1 MRRVLVLTVAPE
13 RGDQALQRKKTMEM
27 KTWRP
32 TCEKVTHLMTSSLN
46 RKLVSKTAS
55 PPMRICPMSGLI
67 NLRRVRENVMKKSND
82 RAQSAGS
89 SCGNNC
95 LETGRTRYRERN
107 THSANVYDQAEPPIR
122 EGEMQFDDT
131 RESDISL
138 DEDWPTLS
146 SATIDYPTSSEAAS
160 IGRVSPEPPNERQRP
175 ARIANRPP
183 RYRDCSFETHFQP
196 VPRRH
201 CRRIQRQD
209 STGHNN
215 INAEVRQDLGRG
227 VKTKNVASTGN
238 ANARQ
243 EQPLRPGTSHHPRSI
258 ASFHPYPSNDLLA
271 TSRSLN
277 NNRRRYRRTEKGRIK
292 FATLPYPLMGAK
304 DKENS
309 IETSSPLQKRSRT
322 AHLQLESTRLRAS
335 TDRRSAAPRGDEA
348 AEKVISAP
356 PPAARRR
363 ARALSADRRLITT
376 TTARDRQAA
385 VSSNK
390 STSVSVNRTMQSDDD
405 SPPEKS
411 VHVEPSTFQLQHQ
424 NPQLNTADVQMSLK
438 VASSA
443 IKCKIAD
450 ATPVEKI
457 KIAETIASATTDDKK
472 SHKHRFR
479 RKKRQKDRR
488 NSQEE

>member
-1 MRRVLVLTVAPE
+1 M
-13 RGDQALQRKKTMEM
+13 
-27 KTWRP
+27 
-32 TCEKVTHLMTSSLN
+32 
-46 RKLVSKTAS
+46 
-55 PPMRICPMSGLI
+55 
-67 NLRRVRENVMKKSND
+67 
-82 RAQSAGS
+82 
-89 SCGNNC
+89 
-95 LETGRTRYRERN
+95 
-107 THSANVYDQAEPPIR
+107 
-122 EGEMQFDDT
+122 
-131 RESDISL
+131 
-138 DEDWPTLS
+138 
-146 SATIDYPTSSEAAS
+146 
-160 IGRVSPEPPNERQRP
+160 
-175 ARIANRPP
+175 
-183 RYRDCSFETHFQP
+183 
-196 VPRRH
+196 
-201 CRRIQRQD
+201 
-209 STGHNN
+209 
-215 INAEVRQDLGRG
+215 
-227 VKTKNVASTGN
+227 
-238 ANARQ
+238 
-243 EQPLRPGTSHHPRSI
+243 GT
-258 ASFHPYPSNDLLA
+258 
-271 TSRSLN
+271 
-277 NNRRRYRRTEKGRIK
+277 
-292 FATLPYPLMGAK
+292 K

-335 TDRRSAAPRGDEA
+335 TDRWFAMRRGSEV

-363 ARALSADRRLITT
+363 TQALLVDNRLITT
-376 TTARDRQAA
+376 ATVRDRQAA

-411 VHVEPSTFQLQHQ
+411 VHIEPSTFQLQHQ